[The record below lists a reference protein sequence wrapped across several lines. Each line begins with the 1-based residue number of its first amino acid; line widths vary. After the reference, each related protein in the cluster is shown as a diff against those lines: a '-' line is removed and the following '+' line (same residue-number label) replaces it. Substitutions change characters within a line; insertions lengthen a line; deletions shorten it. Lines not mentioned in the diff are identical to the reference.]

1 MESAQISGKVF
12 RFLST
17 MHPSLSK
24 PERKR
29 YAEFDPDKWYP
40 WTPDI
45 AGEFTDL
52 MRRSPRD
59 TSFARGLAYAAT
71 KGLPDD
77 SKLSATDVVAGL
89 ASLPAA
95 FVGPAGSGFE
105 VSMERPGS
113 AVVFY
118 RGMPGFS
125 NVCIAIAGELTQRL
139 QAVGARGLDVRH
151 GEGCRLQGADACR
164 FEVRWSADPGERPAP
179 AIAAEAAEAQRPQ
192 RPVERPS
199 FERFAEPAAAH
210 AAAATLLRTEEAPAR
225 TFATGRPAAPP
236 PRPVS
241 AAPVLQHGAG
251 GGSAEDLFEQLRS
264 RLVDAEKQSARHAEL
279 ESHIAALDARAN
291 ELEAALADAEAE
303 AVAARSQLA
312 ELKRRIRELVG

>member
-1 MESAQISGKVF
+1 VESAQISGKVF

-71 KGLPDD
+71 KGLPED
-77 SKLSATDVVAGL
+77 SRLSPTDVVAGL
-89 ASLPAA
+89 ATLPAA

-105 VSMERPGS
+105 VSMERPGY
-113 AVVFY
+113 AEVQY

-151 GEGCRLQGADACR
+151 GTGCRQQGADACR
-164 FEVRWSADPGERPAP
+164 FEVRWSADPADRPAAP
-179 AIAAEAAEAQRPQ
+179 ASDAASNARRMD
-192 RPVERPS
+192 RPVEAERPVEQTARVS
-199 FERFAEPAAAH
+199 RFEEPAPPASPVSA
-210 AAAATLLRTEEAPAR
+210 APAR
-225 TFATGRPAAPP
+225 PVPPPP

-241 AAPVLQHGAG
+241 AMPAPAAAG
-251 GGSAEDLFEQLRS
+251 GGSADALFEQLRS
-264 RLVDAEKQSARHAEL
+264 RLVDAERVSTRHAEL
-279 ESHIAALDARAN
+279 ESHIAALDARQA
-291 ELEAALADAEAE
+291 ELESALARAEAD
-303 AVAARSQLA
+303 AQSARHELA
-312 ELKRRIRELVG
+312 DLRRRIRDLVG

>member
-1 MESAQISGKVF
+1 VESAQISGKVF

-40 WTPDI
+40 WTADI

-71 KGLPDD
+71 KGLPED
-77 SKLSATDVVAGL
+77 SRLSPTDVVAGL
-89 ASLPAA
+89 ATLPAA

-105 VSMERPGS
+105 VSMQRPGH
-113 AVVFY
+113 AEVFY

-139 QAVGARGLDVRH
+139 QAVGARGLDVKH

-164 FEVRWSADPGERPAP
+164 FEVRWSADPGEKQAPPADPVRTSEASVSRFADPAPRPAATPPSLQPDDDALSRP
-179 AIAAEAAEAQRPQ
+179 AMSA
-192 RPVERPS
+192 
-199 FERFAEPAAAH
+199 
-210 AAAATLLRTEEAPAR
+210 
-225 TFATGRPAAPP
+225 RPAAPP
-236 PRPVS
+236 PPLPPRPVA
-241 AAPVLQHGAG
+241 AAPAKPRTTTC
-251 GGSAEDLFEQLRS
+251 STAS
-264 RLVDAEKQSARHAEL
+264 TTTIS
-279 ESHIAALDARAN
+279 S
-291 ELEAALADAEAE
+291 
-303 AVAARSQLA
+303 
-312 ELKRRIRELVG
+312 